1 MSSTLERRVV
11 TLGGVR
17 VGAGPA
23 VVIAGRISLRARP
36 GGRSYD
42 ARTEESPA
50 VGSHDARTGESPA
63 ARARDGRADVPVP
76 APARSR
82 DGRSRDGRGERS
94 SGGRGERPGAM
105 RRGDAGP
112 DRRGPDGWTSGG
124 SGGTSGS
131 HGAFGSGGAFV
142 SGRAGEAGAVD
153 AVLRWWREATLGE
166 ALEGTRSPLGSTPGE
181 PGATRGGERG
191 ASGGTPGR
199 AGRVPLVEP
208 SDAGDL
214 PAVAARADG
223 VVIGASWTRDIP
235 LVRAAAALGLPVVVE
250 RRPSASLEEWLG
262 LADYCALEGC
272 GEVILCETGRLDLG
286 LLRAA
291 REVSGRPVVA
301 DVTGRPELAAAA
313 VAAGADGLVLGG
325 LPPAWEPYGTND
337 GDAHGRREGDAYG
350 QAGEGAHEA
359 DHGAAY
365 GHGGGGAYGHGGGG
379 AYGHGGGGSYGVGT
393 VDPEEV
399 RAAWEA
405 VTLVGALLRPETPA
419 TLPECREA
427 IDRVDAALATLLER
441 RAELAGVV
449 QTLKPVGGFAGR
461 DMERER
467 SLVAR
472 MARRAPVL
480 GEERLGSIMNAV
492 IEAGLHLAEERR
504 RA

>member
-11 TLGGVR
+11 TLGGAR

-36 GGRSYD
+36 AAG
-42 ARTEESPA
+42 P
-50 VGSHDARTGESPA
+50 HDARA
-63 ARARDGRADVPVP
+63 
-76 APARSR
+76 
-82 DGRSRDGRGERS
+82 
-94 SGGRGERPGAM
+94 
-105 RRGDAGP
+105 
-112 DRRGPDGWTSGG
+112 DGWPP
-124 SGGTSGS
+124 
-131 HGAFGSGGAFV
+131 
-142 SGRAGEAGAVD
+142 
-153 AVLRWWREATLGE
+153 READTGRTGRLG
-166 ALEGTRSPLGSTPGE
+166 A
-181 PGATRGGERG
+181 
-191 ASGGTPGR
+191 GR
-199 AGRVPLVEP
+199 EHRPAGRVPLVEP
-208 SDAGDL
+208 ADAGDL

-235 LVRAAAALGLPVVVE
+235 LVRAAATLGLPVVVE

-262 LADYCALEGC
+262 LADYCALEGG

-291 REVSGRPVVA
+291 REASGRPVVA
-301 DVTGRPELAAAA
+301 DVTGRPELSAAA

-325 LPPAWEPYGTND
+325 LPAAQGAHGAGG
-337 GDAHGRREGDAYG
+337 GDAHGLGGD
-350 QAGEGAHEA
+350 
-359 DHGAAY
+359 DAY
-365 GHGGGGAYGHGGGG
+365 GHGRDDTHGHGGDH
-379 AYGHGGGGSYGVGT
+379 AHGHGGDGAYRMEV
-393 VDPEEV
+393 VDPAEL
-399 RAAWEA
+399 RAAREA

-441 RAELAGVV
+441 RAALAGVV

-472 MARRAPVL
+472 MARRAPTL
-480 GEERLGSIMNAV
+480 GEERLAPVMNAV

>member
-1 MSSTLERRVV
+1 MSSTLERHVV
-11 TLGGVR
+11 TLGGAR

-36 GGRSYD
+36 AARPQD
-42 ARTEESPA
+42 ALPA
-50 VGSHDARTGESPA
+50 ARSHDARPAGRSQDARPVGRPQDALPA
-63 ARARDGRADVPVP
+63 ARPHDART
-76 APARSR
+76 
-82 DGRSRDGRGERS
+82 
-94 SGGRGERPGAM
+94 
-105 RRGDAGP
+105 
-112 DRRGPDGWTSGG
+112 DGWPP
-124 SGGTSGS
+124 
-131 HGAFGSGGAFV
+131 
-142 SGRAGEAGAVD
+142 
-153 AVLRWWREATLGE
+153 RE
-166 ALEGTRSPLGSTPGE
+166 S
-181 PGATRGGERG
+181 RGG
-191 ASGGTPGR
+191 P

-208 SDAGDL
+208 AGADDL
-214 PAVAARADG
+214 PAVAAGADG

-262 LADYCALEGC
+262 LADYCALEGR

-291 REVSGRPVVA
+291 REASGRPVVA
-301 DVTGRPELAAAA
+301 DVTGRPELSAAA

-325 LPPAWEPYGTND
+325 LPAARG
-337 GDAHGRREGDAYG
+337 AHAAEGGDAYG
-350 QAGEGAHEA
+350 HGGGDDAYRHGGEAYG
-359 DHGAAY
+359 HGGGDAY
-365 GHGGGGAYGHGGGG
+365 GHGGGGPYG
-379 AYGHGGGGSYGVGT
+379 ADV
-393 VDPEEV
+393 VDPEEL
-399 RAAWEA
+399 RAAREA
-405 VTLVGALLRPETPA
+405 VTLVGALLRPERPA

-441 RAELAGVV
+441 RAALAGVV

-472 MARRAPVL
+472 MARRAPAL
-480 GEERLGSIMNAV
+480 GEERLASVMNAV

>member
-11 TLGGVR
+11 TLGGAR

-36 GGRSYD
+36 V
-42 ARTEESPA
+42 ARP
-50 VGSHDARTGESPA
+50 HDGPTDGWPPPG
-63 ARARDGRADVPVP
+63 ARDG
-76 APARSR
+76 
-82 DGRSRDGRGERS
+82 
-94 SGGRGERPGAM
+94 
-105 RRGDAGP
+105 
-112 DRRGPDGWTSGG
+112 
-124 SGGTSGS
+124 
-131 HGAFGSGGAFV
+131 
-142 SGRAGEAGAVD
+142 
-153 AVLRWWREATLGE
+153 L
-166 ALEGTRSPLGSTPGE
+166 
-181 PGATRGGERG
+181 
-191 ASGGTPGR
+191 

-208 SDAGDL
+208 AGAGDL

-262 LADYCALEGC
+262 LADYCAMEGG

-291 REVSGRPVVA
+291 REASGRPVVA
-301 DVTGRPELAAAA
+301 DVTGRPGLSAAAL
-313 VAAGADGLVLGG
+313 AAGADGLVLGG
-325 LPPAWEPYGTND
+325 LPAAPG
-337 GDAHGRREGDAYG
+337 GEGEDAYG
-350 QAGEGAHEA
+350 M
-359 DHGAAY
+359 
-365 GHGGGGAYGHGGGG
+365 
-379 AYGHGGGGSYGVGT
+379 GV
-393 VDPEEV
+393 VDPEEL
-399 RAAWEA
+399 RAAREA

-472 MARRAPVL
+472 MARRAPAL
-480 GEERLGSIMNAV
+480 GEERLAAVMNAV